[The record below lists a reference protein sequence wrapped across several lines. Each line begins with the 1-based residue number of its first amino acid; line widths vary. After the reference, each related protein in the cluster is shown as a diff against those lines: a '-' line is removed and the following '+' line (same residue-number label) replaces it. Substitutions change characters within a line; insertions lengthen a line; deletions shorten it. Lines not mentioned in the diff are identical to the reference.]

1 MNIIV
6 KTTLE
11 QAIEDLKMIANP
23 DVKNFELNQLLSDD
37 INIVLKEIER
47 LTTELESAN
56 ESITWWQ
63 NRFNAVEKDN
73 ERLNNI
79 INELEKYI
87 EESYKYNS
95 KCLSTIFEARAF
107 EDNKILDKLQ
117 ELKGDG
123 SNE

>member
-23 DVKNFELNQLLSDD
+23 SVKNFELNQLLSDD
-37 INIVLKEIER
+37 INIVLKE
-47 LTTELESAN
+47 T
-56 ESITWWQ
+56 
-63 NRFNAVEKDN
+63 K
-73 ERLNNI
+73 RLNNI
-79 INELEKYI
+79 INELEKYV

-107 EDNKILDKLQ
+107 EDNKILEKLQ
-117 ELKGDG
+117 ELKGSDK
-123 SNE
+123 E

>member
-1 MNIIV
+1 MKKLIYSKEDLDLIL
-6 KTTLE
+6 TLE
-11 QAIEDLKMIANP
+11 LEERD
-23 DVKNFELNQLLSDD
+23 
-37 INIVLKEIER
+37 KEI
-47 LTTELESAN
+47 
-56 ESITWWQ
+56 
-63 NRFNAVEKDN
+63 

-117 ELKGDG
+117 ELKGSDK
-123 SNE
+123 E